1 VWQRTVVYY
10 PAIAG
15 KIDFDRGRTKL
26 PPSQEPWPTAGRA
39 HFSFK
44 ETVVKKTAIALAL
57 TLLAAGV
64 YAQEKTIKVA
74 GFGAKSGVVR
84 SFGINSEAAMLAAAD
99 QINKAGGVTLA
110 DGSKAKFAIEY
121 YDDRCNAEE
130 GISVIRRIAGTDALV
145 AVGPTCSNVAEPL
158 FGILQ
163 KKAGDA
169 SDSGLQ
175 MPVFTDVAIK
185 VGLAKISEWAFRNV
199 PNEGTMYGSVFQW
212 LKTKYPDAKTIYGGV
227 EEDFAH
233 SRASW
238 YLVMKEKAAGEKYEV
253 LGESK
258 WLLADTNFSNQVRE
272 MKKANA
278 DIVAISAHPF
288 TTCGV
293 LKEMQRQG
301 VKPKVLIGL
310 TSSSSLETLEGCG
323 KQAEGIII
331 PTSFAPISKEGVAA
345 AQATAKFKGSADLH
359 SMAAWENMFIL
370 KQVMESEKI
379 SGDASKLQDDR
390 RKVRD
395 GLAKLKETQGLLGVT
410 QRSAD
415 READK
420 PYLFVHAKDNQWQVL
435 YKPQGQ

>member
-1 VWQRTVVYY
+1 M
-10 PAIAG
+10 
-15 KIDFDRGRTKL
+15 KKL
-26 PPSQEPWPTAGRA
+26 
-39 HFSFK
+39 
-44 ETVVKKTAIALAL
+44 ALAVS
-57 TLLAAGV
+57 LALVAGAAA
-64 YAQEKTIKVA
+64 AQDKVINIA

-99 QINKAGGVTLA
+99 VINKAGGVKLA
-110 DGSKAKFAIEY
+110 DGSKAKMVVEF

-130 GISVIRRIAGTDALV
+130 GISVIRRIAGTDAVV

-163 KKAGDA
+163 KKVGD
-169 SDSGLQ
+169 SGDSGLQ

-199 PNEGTMYGSVFQW
+199 PNEMTMYNSLFYW
-212 LKTKYPDAKTIYGGV
+212 LRTQHPDMKTVYGGV

-233 SRASW
+233 SRATW
-238 YLVMKEKAAGEKYEV
+238 YIVMKDRAAASGFEV
-253 LGESK
+253 LGNSK
-258 WLLADTNFSNQVRE
+258 WLLADTNFATQVRE

-301 VKPKVLIGL
+301 VKPKLLVGL
-310 TSSSSLETLEGCG
+310 TSSSSLETLQGCA

-331 PTSFAPISKEGVAA
+331 PTSFAPINKEAVAA
-345 AQATAKFKGSADLH
+345 AKTTAKFNGAADLH

-370 KQVMESEKI
+370 KNVMESEGVTGKDVQ
-379 SGDASKLQDDR
+379 GDR
-390 RKVRD
+390 RKIRD
-395 GLAKLKETQGLLGVT
+395 GLAKLKATQGLIGVSK
-410 QRSAD
+410 RDAEG
-415 READK
+415 EADK
-420 PYLFVHAKDNQWQVL
+420 PYLFVHAKKGEWKVL
-435 YKPQGQ
+435 HNPL